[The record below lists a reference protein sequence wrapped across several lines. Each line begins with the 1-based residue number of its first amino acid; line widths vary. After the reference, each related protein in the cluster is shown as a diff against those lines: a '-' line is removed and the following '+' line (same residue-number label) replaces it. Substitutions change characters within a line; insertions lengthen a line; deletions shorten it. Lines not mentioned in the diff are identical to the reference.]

1 VVELNDI
8 VHDLEP
14 ELGPVEGRPEPLE
27 GGITNRNYR
36 VRMGGQEYVV
46 RLHGKD
52 TQLLGISRESEAR
65 ASAAAAELGIAP
77 FLAARFEGGMVT
89 SYVPCEGLSERQ
101 VADRAEEIASALR
114 SFHCSPVELP
124 SAFRVPELLEH
135 YARTLSERGAEPPA
149 ALEDARQLAETIASA
164 LPPSEARPCHNDL
177 LPGNVIREAAS
188 GRVMIVDWEYAGMGD
203 PWFDLGNLAVNNA
216 FEEADDERLLRA
228 YHGAEPSRA
237 QRARLKLM
245 RVMSDVRESAWGVVQ
260 ARLSDL
266 DFDFD
271 GYGERHFDRL
281 RRTSEG
287 GALESWL
294 SEAAERT

>member
-1 VVELNDI
+1 MVELSDI
-8 VHDLEP
+8 VHGLEP
-14 ELGPVEGRPEPLE
+14 ELGTAEGHPQALE

-36 VRMGGQEYVV
+36 VRMGGQEYVL

-52 TQLLGISRESEAR
+52 TQLLGISRESEER

-77 FLAARFEGGMVT
+77 ALAATFDGGMVST
-89 SYVPCEGLSERQ
+89 YVPCEGLSERQ

-114 SFHCSPVELP
+114 RFHSSPVELP

-135 YARTLSERGAEPPA
+135 YARTLSERGAQPPA
-149 ALEDARQLAETIASA
+149 ALEDARRLARTIASA
-164 LPPSEARPCHNDL
+164 LPPCEPRPCHNDL

-216 FEEADDERLLRA
+216 FEETDEERLLRA
-228 YHGAEPSRA
+228 YRGAEPSRA

-245 RVMSDVRESAWGVVQ
+245 RLMSDVREAAWGVVQ
-260 ARLSDL
+260 ARLSDIE
-266 DFDFD
+266 FDFE

-281 RRTSEG
+281 RRASEG

-294 SEAAERT
+294 SAAAEGA